1 MDKKAK
7 KWGYSYY
14 HPGYFRDMG
23 DNGLT
28 YEEAKDGL
36 AEALKDTVNG
46 YGFVFYAPDADE
58 V

>member
-1 MDKKAK
+1 MKMDKKAK

-28 YEEAKDGL
+28 YKYDV
-36 AEALKDTVNG
+36 KK
-46 YGFVFYAPDADE
+46 APML
-58 V
+58 

>member
-36 AEALKDTVNG
+36 AEALK
-46 YGFVFYAPDADE
+46 E
-58 V
+58 Q